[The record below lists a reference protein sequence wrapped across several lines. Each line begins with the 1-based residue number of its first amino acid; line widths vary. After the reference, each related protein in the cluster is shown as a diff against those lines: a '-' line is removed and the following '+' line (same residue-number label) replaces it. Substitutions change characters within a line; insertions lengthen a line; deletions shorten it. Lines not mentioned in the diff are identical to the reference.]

1 MRGHDARRLDEIDR
15 QLLALLRED
24 SRRQVS
30 SLAEALGVSRATV
43 YSRIARLE
51 DERIITGYTVRVGA
65 EHHRRMI
72 RAHVMIKVLP
82 KYMRETERNLAAI
95 PQLTTLH
102 AISGEYDVIAEI
114 EADDPE
120 ALNEL
125 IDDIGMLDGIEKTT
139 SSIILATK
147 VQR

>member
-1 MRGHDARRLDEIDR
+1 MRGHDRPRLDEIDQ

-51 DERIITGYTVRVGA
+51 QERIITGYTVRVGA

-82 KYMRETERNLAAI
+82 KYMRETERMLADI

-102 AISGEYDVIAEI
+102 AISGEYDFMAQI
-114 EADDPE
+114 EADDSE

-125 IDDIGMLDGIEKTT
+125 IDEIGMLDGIARTT

>member
-1 MRGHDARRLDEIDR
+1 MKLDETDR

-24 SRRQVS
+24 ARRHVS

-43 YSRIARLE
+43 YGRIARME
-51 DERIITGYTVRVGA
+51 EERIITGYTVRVGA

-72 RAHVMIKVLP
+72 RAHMMIKVQP
-82 KYMRETERNLAAI
+82 KFTREIERALAI
-95 PQLTTLH
+95 RPELTTLH
-102 AISGEYDVIAEI
+102 AISGEYDFIAEI
-114 EADDPE
+114 EAPDPE

-125 IDDIGMLDGIEKTT
+125 IDAIGMLDGVARTT